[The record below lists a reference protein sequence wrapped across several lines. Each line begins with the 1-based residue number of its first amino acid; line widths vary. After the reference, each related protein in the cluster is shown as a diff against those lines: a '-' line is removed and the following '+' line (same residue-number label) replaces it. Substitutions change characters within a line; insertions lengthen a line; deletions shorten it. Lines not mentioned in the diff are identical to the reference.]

1 MIEVLA
7 VQLANISRCNLS
19 LNITFLNKLNEVIVL
34 YRPVTYGCQDVHIC
48 SFPLQYINGRQE
60 NGVSAVF
67 TTDKFNNIAW
77 IRFLLLLLLQQQIT
91 PY

>member
-1 MIEVLA
+1 MLICL
-7 VQLANISRCNLS
+7 LYNILKH
-19 LNITFLNKLNEVIVL
+19 NKLNEVILL
-34 YRPVTYGCQDVHIC
+34 YRPMTYGCQDVHIC
-48 SFPLQYINGRQE
+48 SFPLQYTNGRQE

-77 IRFLLLLLLQQQIT
+77 LRFLLLLLLQQQIT